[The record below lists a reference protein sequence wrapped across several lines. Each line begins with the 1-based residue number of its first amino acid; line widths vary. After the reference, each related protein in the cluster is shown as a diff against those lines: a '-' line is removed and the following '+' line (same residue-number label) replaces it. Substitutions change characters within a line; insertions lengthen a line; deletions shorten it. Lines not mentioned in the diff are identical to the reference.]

1 VSYESIV
8 GHVGP
13 IARLQGIVSGGR
25 IAGGYLFAGPDGLGK
40 RLTAEAFAQALD
52 AEVLAVG
59 VPEGKQKIPIEAFRD
74 EGGIL
79 RKLSLKA
86 LDKRRRIVIVDPAD
100 RMSDDAQNCL
110 LKTLE
115 EPPERCLFVLLTVR
129 PEALFPTIRSRCHT
143 VLFTP
148 LAEKEMR
155 RFIEPLKLD
164 AATADWVIALAAGS
178 PGRATRLAGEA
189 EELRTRAGEL
199 FDNLAAGTL
208 NPIIE
213 RLGRIRDNEEAR
225 RRAREVLDLTIL
237 ALREELR
244 SRELKDVPRPAL
256 LPESLRPRLA
266 ALDSEEL
273 ADRIRE
279 LMDHLRWID
288 ANANVGLT
296 IENALLRI

>member
-1 VSYESIV
+1 MSYEAIV
-8 GHVGP
+8 GHAGP
-13 IARLQGIVSGGR
+13 IARLQGIVAGGR
-25 IAGGYLFAGPDGLGK
+25 IAGGYLFAGPEGLGK
-40 RLTAEAFAQALD
+40 RLMAEAFAAALD
-52 AEVLAVG
+52 AEVLSVG
-59 VPEGKQKIPIEAFRD
+59 VPDGKQKIPIEAFRD
-74 EGGIL
+74 EDGVL

-86 LDKRRRIVIVDPAD
+86 LDSRRRLVIVDPAE
-100 RMSDDAQNCL
+100 RLSDEAQNCL

-115 EPPERCLFVLLTVR
+115 EPPDRCLFVLITVR

-148 LAEKEMR
+148 LSEKEMR

-178 PGRATRLAGEA
+178 PGRATHLAGDA

-213 RLGRIRDNEEAR
+213 RLTRIRDNEEAR

-244 SRELKDVPRPAL
+244 SRELNDAPRPAL
-256 LPESLRPRLA
+256 LPEALRPRLA

-279 LMDHLRWID
+279 LLDHLRWID
-288 ANANVGLT
+288 VNANVGLT
-296 IENALLRI
+296 VENALLRI

>member
-1 VSYESIV
+1 MSYESIV
-8 GHVGP
+8 GHAGP
-13 IARLQGIVSGGR
+13 IARLQGIVASKR
-25 IAGGYLFAGPDGLGK
+25 VAAAYLFAGPEGLGK
-40 RLTAEAFAQALD
+40 RRVAEAFAALLD
-52 AEVLAVG
+52 AEVLTVG
-59 VPEGKQKIPIEAFRD
+59 IPEGKQKIPIESFRD
-74 EGGIL
+74 ENGIL
-79 RKLSLKA
+79 RKLSLKSMYS
-86 LDKRRRIVIVDPAD
+86 RWRVVIVDPAE
-100 RMSDDAQNCL
+100 RLSDDAQNCL

-115 EPPERCLFVLLTVR
+115 EPPDRCLFVLVTVR

-148 LAEKEMR
+148 LSEKEMR
-155 RFIEPLKLD
+155 TFIEPLKLD
-164 AATADWVIALAAGS
+164 AATADWVVALAAGS

-213 RLGRIRDNEEAR
+213 RLTRIRDNEEAR
-225 RRAREVLDLTIL
+225 RRARELLDLTIL

-244 SRELKDVPRPAL
+244 SRELKDAPRPAL
-256 LPESLRPRLA
+256 LPDALRPRLA
-266 ALDSEEL
+266 ALDTEEL

-279 LMDHLRWID
+279 LLDHLRWID

-296 IENALLRI
+296 VENALLRI